1 MTVQIL
7 ASSRKSSTGCSKN
20 LELGNERLKGHTVI
34 MLKIQKQ
41 ALLTIMVL
49 LGLLGFMSN
58 SHASDVARI
67 KDMAKIQ
74 GTEGE
79 YLTGYGI
86 VFGLNG
92 TGDGGSMLTANAL
105 ASLLESL
112 NMTVDANSLKPK
124 NVASVILTAKLDPN
138 AAVGSLIDIQVS
150 AVTAS
155 SLEGGILVQTPLTST
170 DGTTAVIA
178 QGSISIGGF
187 NIKSGAGNSFRKNHA
202 QVGRIPNGGT
212 VKIPMNGDFI
222 KDNKIT
228 WVLNNSDFNTAAAVA
243 KSINT
248 SFGKGTARAK
258 SSNQIDVSVPEEF
271 LAEPVSFVAL
281 MSDLEARS
289 DAPARVI
296 VNERTGTIIV
306 GRKVK
311 LTEAAVA
318 HGNLKVIV
326 NTYYDVSQPR
336 AFASS
341 GQTVVTPE
349 VNTDVQ
355 DKAARVLRV
364 PDTSTVSDVV
374 GVLNDIGASARDII
388 AILQALK
395 LAGSLQAELILM

>member
-1 MTVQIL
+1 MKMKHI
-7 ASSRKSSTGCSKN
+7 S
-20 LELGNERLKGHTVI
+20 LKGHAVI
-34 MLKIQKQ
+34 MVRIQKQ
-41 ALLTIMVL
+41 ALFTIVVL
-49 LGLLGFMSN
+49 LGLLGFLGD

-67 KDMAKIQ
+67 KDMATLQ
-74 GTEGE
+74 GTGGE

-138 AAVGSLIDIQVS
+138 AAVGSLIDIKVS

-155 SLEGGILVQTPLTST
+155 SLEGGVLVQTPLTST
-170 DGTTAVIA
+170 NGTTAVIA

-187 NIKSGAGNSFRKNHA
+187 NIKSGSGNSFRKNHA
-202 QVGRIPNGGT
+202 QVGRIPGGGT
-212 VKIPMNGDFI
+212 VRVAMGGNFVV
-222 KDNKIT
+222 DNKVT
-228 WVLNNSDFNTAAAVA
+228 WILNSSDFNTADAVA

-248 SFGKGTARAK
+248 SFGKGTAKAK
-258 SSNQIDVSVPEEF
+258 SSNQIDVIIPADFIE
-271 LAEPVSFVAL
+271 EPVSFVAML
-281 MSDLEARS
+281 GELEARS

-306 GRKVK
+306 GKKVK

-318 HGNLKVIV
+318 HGNLKVII
-326 NTYYDVSQPR
+326 NTFYDVSQPR
-336 AFASS
+336 AFART

-355 DKAARVLRV
+355 DKVARVLRV

>member
-1 MTVQIL
+1 
-7 ASSRKSSTGCSKN
+7 
-20 LELGNERLKGHTVI
+20 

-41 ALLTIMVL
+41 ALVCIVVL
-49 LGLLGFMSN
+49 LGLLSFISD
-58 SHASDVARI
+58 SQASDVVRI
-67 KDMAKIQ
+67 KDMARLQ
-74 GTEGE
+74 GTESE

-92 TGDGGSMLTANAL
+92 TGDGGSQLTANAL

-124 NVASVILTAKLDPN
+124 NVASVILTAKIDPN
-138 AAVGSLIDIQVS
+138 AAVGSLVDIKVS

-155 SLEGGILVQTPLTST
+155 SLEGGVLVQTPLTST

-202 QVGRIPNGGT
+202 QVGRIPGGGT
-212 VKIPMNGDFI
+212 VKTAMGGDFVI
-222 KDNKIT
+222 DNKVT
-228 WVLNNSDFNTAAAVA
+228 WILNNSDFSTAAAVA

-248 SFGKGTARAK
+248 SFGKGIAK
-258 SSNQIDVSVPEEF
+258 AQNSNQIDVSVPEDF
-271 LAEPVSFVAL
+271 IDEPVTFIAL
-281 MSDLEARS
+281 LGELEARS

-306 GRKVK
+306 GKKVK
-311 LTEAAVA
+311 LSEAAVA

-336 AFASS
+336 AFARS

-355 DKAARVLRV
+355 DKVARVLRV

>member
-1 MTVQIL
+1 
-7 ASSRKSSTGCSKN
+7 
-20 LELGNERLKGHTVI
+20 

-41 ALLTIMVL
+41 ALITILIL
-49 LGLLGFMSN
+49 LGLLNFVGYSN
-58 SHASDVARI
+58 ASGVARI

-138 AAVGSLIDIQVS
+138 AAVGSVIDINVS

-170 DGTTAVIA
+170 DGTVAVIA

-202 QVGRIPNGGT
+202 QVGRIPGGGT
-212 VKIPMNGDFI
+212 VQVAMDGSFI
-222 KDNKIT
+222 NENIIT
-228 WVLNNSDFNTAAAVA
+228 WILNNGDFNTAAAVA

-248 SFGKGTARAK
+248 SFGKGTAKAK
-258 SSNQIDVSVPEEF
+258 SSNQIDVTVPQDFQEEPIAF
-271 LAEPVSFVAL
+271 IAL

-289 DAPARVI
+289 DAPARVV

-306 GRKVK
+306 GKKVK
-311 LTEAAVA
+311 LKEAAVA
-318 HGNLKVIV
+318 HGNLKVVI
-326 NTYYDVSQPR
+326 NTYYDVSQPQ
-336 AFASS
+336 AFSSS

-374 GVLNDIGASARDII
+374 GVLKDIGASARDII

-395 LAGSLQAELILM
+395 LAGSLQAELVMM